1 VRLWFAPSSEVPIY
15 RQLVTQ
21 VVLAILS
28 GDLRPGDKL
37 PSTRELARR
46 FAIHPNTISAGY
58 RQLERDG
65 WTENRSGSGVY
76 VLSNAEAPTTPQQI
90 LDQHI
95 AGFFRAVREL
105 NLPAAEIRARV
116 AQWIAAPPPDH
127 LLLIDP
133 DAEIRRILLTE
144 IGQIAGFPA
153 LGASIE
159 ELAEPERLVGAI
171 PLCRPSK
178 TKLVRA
184 ALPAG
189 IELITLQIRSAKG
202 WLEPWLPAWGGS
214 ATGRMFGV
222 ASHWPEFLTTAQTM
236 LVAAGLDPD
245 ALVLRD
251 ARKRGWQR
259 GLEQTA
265 GIICDAF
272 TAGVAGFP
280 AGPRTMVFPLLA
292 DAARAELLR
301 CVQPPSAL

>member
-1 VRLWFAPSSEVPIY
+1 VPIY

-133 DAEIRRILLTE
+133 DAEMRRILLTE
-144 IGQIAGFPA
+144 IGQITAFPA
-153 LGASIE
+153 QGASLE
-159 ELAEPERLVGAI
+159 ELEQRLVGAI

-245 ALVLRD
+245 ALILRD
-251 ARKRGWQR
+251 ARKRGWSR

-265 GIICDAF
+265 GIICDAY

-280 AGPRTMVFPLLA
+280 VGPRTMVFQLLA

-301 CVQPPSAL
+301 CVLPPSAL

>member
-1 VRLWFAPSSEVPIY
+1 MRLWFAPSSEVPIY

-144 IGQIAGFPA
+144 IGQITAFSA
-153 LGASIE
+153 QGAPLE
-159 ELAEPERLVGAI
+159 DLEQRLIGAI

-178 TKLVRA
+178 AKLVRA

-214 ATGRMFGV
+214 ASGRMFGV

-245 ALVLRD
+245 ALILRD